1 MVTPDLTAIRVA
13 HQRIAPF
20 VLRTPVL
27 TNTALD
33 REIGGRLFFKCE
45 NLQVGGAFKARGA
58 HNAIFSVSDSEL
70 AHGVVTQSSGNH
82 ATAVALAAS
91 RRNVPAKIVMPSNTL
106 KVKCDNVRNFGG
118 EIIFC
123 EPTLAAREA
132 MAAHIIATQGGML
145 IHPYNDL
152 QVIAGQGTVALEL
165 LEEVPDLEVLLVP
178 VSGGGLLA
186 GSVIAAKSL
195 RPAVRVIGVEP
206 EQADDAFRSFKAG
219 QRLLDGSRDT
229 IADGLR
235 GSLGEL
241 NWSIIRDHVDDIVTV
256 TERGIIDSMRLLW
269 ENLKLVVEPSGAVAF
284 TAIREKRIFLSG
296 QKIGLVVSGGN
307 VDLDRLPWQ

>member
-13 HQRIAPF
+13 HQRIAHF
-20 VLRTPVL
+20 VRRTPVL
-27 TNTALD
+27 TNAALD
-33 REIGGRLFFKCE
+33 LEFGGRLFFKCE

-58 HNAIFSVSDSEL
+58 HNAIFSLSDSEL
-70 AHGVVTQSSGNH
+70 GHGVVTQSSGNH

-91 RRNVPAKIVMPSNTL
+91 RRNVPAKIVMPSNTP
-106 KVKCDNVRNFGG
+106 KVKCDNVRHFGG

-132 MAAHIIATQGGML
+132 TAAHIIATQGGTL

-152 QVIAGQGTVALEL
+152 QVIAGQGTVALEF

-186 GSVIAAKSL
+186 GSVIAAKGL
-195 RPAVRVIGVEP
+195 RPAIRVIGVEP
-206 EQADDAFRSFKAG
+206 EQANDAFRSFKAG
-219 QRLLDGSRDT
+219 QRLLDGPRDT

-256 TERGIIDSMRLLW
+256 TERGIIDSMRMLW
-269 ENLKLVVEPSGAVAF
+269 ENLKVVVEPSGAVAF
-284 TAIREKRIFLSG
+284 TAIREGKVVAPG
-296 QKIGLVVSGGN
+296 KKIGIVISGGN
-307 VDLDRLPWQ
+307 VDLDRSPWQ

>member
-1 MVTPDLTAIRVA
+1 MVTLDLSTIRAAHERITPFIRRTAI
-13 HQRIAPF
+13 
-20 VLRTPVL
+20 L
-27 TNTALD
+27 TNPLLD
-33 REIGGRLFFKCE
+33 SDFGARFFFKCE

-58 HNAIFSVSDSEL
+58 HNAIFSLSDDEV

-91 RRNVPAKIVMPSNTL
+91 RRGVPAKIVMPSNTP

-132 MAAHIIATQGGML
+132 TAAQVVAAKGGTL
-145 IHPYNDL
+145 IHPYNDAR
-152 QVIAGQGTVALEL
+152 VIAGQGTVALEL
-165 LEEVPDLEVLLVP
+165 LQEVPDLDVLLVP
-178 VSGGGLLA
+178 VSGGGLL
-186 GSVIAAKSL
+186 GGCVIAAKSL
-195 RPAVRVIGVEP
+195 RPEIQVMGVEP
-206 EQADDAFRSFKAG
+206 EQADDAFRSFRAG
-219 QRLLDGSRDT
+219 ERLLDGRRDT

-241 NWSIIRDHVDDIVTV
+241 NWSIIRDRVDDIVTV
-256 TERGIIDSMRLLW
+256 TERGIVDSMRVLW

-284 TAIREKRIFLSG
+284 TAAREGKIAFSG
-296 QKIGLVVSGGN
+296 KKIGVVISGGN